1 MEMFDWELFWLI
13 SLFMFLFG
21 FLFSEI
27 VTGYTISGHILWLI
41 ALTFIFGIGLG
52 VLIGLEIQIGVHGE

>member
-1 MEMFDWELFWLI
+1 MDTFDWELFLLI
-13 SLFMFLFG
+13 SLFMFVFG

-52 VLIGLEIQIGVHGE
+52 VLIGLGIQIWST